1 MTKTFD
7 EQQVLERQVR
17 EWTVELTRL
26 AGQIAAAKG
35 VSSAIVMITPRNEG
49 YEDVVPELIAEDALN
64 VHTYGWPEGFEVEVL
79 NQAG

>member
-26 AGQIAAAKG
+26 ASQIAAAKG